1 MSESSAF
8 AILADIGATNA
19 RFALLESGRPI
30 DTTTYSVADYASPV
44 EAARAFLAGPA
55 AGHAPQMAVIAAAGP
70 VVNGRVT
77 MTNAAWTVDAERIRN
92 GLGLPAVHVI
102 NDFEALG
109 WALPDLRPADLFD
122 IGQVT
127 PAGQGT
133 MAVMGPGTG
142 FGLAALASDGKV
154 EVVLVTEAG
163 HATLPSENRREDAII
178 LALRERLQ
186 HVSVERV
193 LSGPGLVQL
202 YHAIAEVDGLTVP
215 QRSAAEIVEHA
226 LAGDCEASRN
236 TLEAFC
242 AFLGGAAGNAALTL
256 GAIGGVF
263 IAGGIAP
270 RFTDFLRQSAF
281 RERFEAKGRMAPY
294 LARIPTR
301 VIVHPYPAFV
311 GLARLARVRSRQA

>member
-1 MSESSAF
+1 MALDGSA
-8 AILADIGATNA
+8 
-19 RFALLESGRPI
+19 
-30 DTTTYSVADYASPV
+30 
-44 EAARAFLAGPA
+44 
-55 AGHAPQMAVIAAAGP
+55 
-70 VVNGRVT
+70 
-77 MTNAAWTVDAERIRN
+77 
-92 GLGLPAVHVI
+92 
-102 NDFEALG
+102 
-109 WALPDLRPADLFD
+109 
-122 IGQVT
+122 
-127 PAGQGT
+127 
-133 MAVMGPGTG
+133 
-142 FGLAALASDGKV
+142 

-202 YHAIAEVDGLTVP
+202 YHAIAEIDGLTVP

-242 AFLGGAAGNAALTL
+242 AFLGGVAGNAALTL
-256 GAIGGVF
+256 GAVGGVF
-263 IAGGIAP
+263 IAGGIVP

-281 RERFEAKGRMAPY
+281 RERFEAKGRMVSY

-301 VIVHPYPAFV
+301 VIVHRYPAFV
-311 GLARLARVRSRQA
+311 GLARLARVRSRS